1 VTHTLQQLR
10 GLLDRHFNDEDLRH
24 LCFDLGVDYD
34 NLGGRGKAANG
45 RELIALLER
54 QRQLPRLLA
63 RLLALRPAVARPD
76 PPPAPDLTA
85 VDARQ
90 EQAQQLFNQARPPL
104 FPISGGVT
112 NGNRC

>member
-10 GLLDRHFNDEDLRH
+10 ELVDQHFNDEKLRH

-54 QRQLPRLLA
+54 QRQLTPSVGSPA
-63 RLLALRPAVARPD
+63 RPAPGCGPARP
-76 PPPAPDLTA
+76 APR
-85 VDARQ
+85 AR
-90 EQAQQLFNQARPPL
+90 
-104 FPISGGVT
+104 SH
-112 NGNRC
+112 RC